1 MLQGM
6 NYDPPNLS
14 FYVSKLTM
22 FVKLALIMAIL
33 SAYDVWGLIGRPTP
47 GWYTWCQENKMYAG
61 MMIFFVG
68 NMLEGQVNTIK
79 NLLIYFKYK
88 FIKNPY
94 CIFICSSSL
103 PELLRSR

>member
-88 FIKNPY
+88 IY
-94 CIFICSSSL
+94 
-103 PELLRSR
+103 